1 MKKIIKILTEK
12 QKQTERRNNLYK
24 RRIHILK
31 RFLKLQNSTSFNQY
45 NSYEYRTIKYL
56 REKLREIYGSLDE
69 LIFILAYLRNN
80 HPIKYSHT
88 HNTFHYEETIKQL
101 AKDRSLK
108 MMTFLSLRSCEN
120 FHFLDEVITRF
131 NYEPEIYRV
140 IKNVIT
146 NYEWDW
152 PDVRIKFVKPNF
164 N

>member
-101 AKDRSLK
+101 EKDRSLK
-108 MMTFLSLRSCEN
+108 MKTLIALGSCQN
-120 FHFLDEVITRF
+120 FIFLDEVITRF
-131 NYEPEIYRV
+131 CYQPEIYRIIEKIV
-140 IKNVIT
+140 VVDG
-146 NYEWDW
+146 WDFSDCILRC
-152 PDVRIKFVKPNF
+152 PSRYYK
-164 N
+164 